1 MLLENVALTPEAKRH
16 FRLDRSPFVDDVACR
31 EDVFNS
37 PDNRY
42 VRNALLH
49 TALHQGF
56 IAVIGE
62 SGSGKTT
69 LREDL
74 EERIRDEAMPVKVV
88 KPYVLAMEPSEVKGT
103 MMKSGQI
110 AEAIARALAPGLRLQ
125 SNPETCLHQVHE
137 LMRDSCRAG
146 RSHLLVI
153 EEAHRM
159 PAATLK
165 HLKGWMEL
173 KDGLR
178 RLLGVCLIGQ
188 PELAGLLSEHNVEVR
203 EIVQRCEKVVLGPLG
218 DQLEAYVRHKLA
230 RVGVHADQVLAA
242 DAYDAMRTRLT
253 YIPRDG
259 KARDAQSICYPLA
272 VNNLLARAMVA
283 ATRNGWPLVDSQA
296 VLGC

>member
-1 MLLENVALTPEAKRH
+1 MLLENVALTPEAMRH
-16 FRLDRSPFVDDVACR
+16 FRLSRSPFADDVVCR

-37 PDNRY
+37 PDSRH
-42 VRNALLH
+42 VRNALMQA
-49 TALHQGF
+49 ALHQGF
-56 IAVIGE
+56 VAVIGE

-74 EERIRDEAMPVKVV
+74 EERIRDEELPVKVV
-88 KPYVLAMEPSEVKGT
+88 KPYVLAMEPTETRGT
-103 MMKSGQI
+103 MMKSGNI
-110 AEAIARALAPGLRLQ
+110 AEAIARTLAPGLRLA

-146 RSHLLVI
+146 RSHLLLI

-188 PELAGLLSEHNVEVR
+188 PELAELLSEHNVEVR

-218 DQLEAYVRHKLA
+218 DQLEAYVRHKLQ
-230 RVGVHADQVLAA
+230 RVGASPEQVLAA
-242 DAYDAMRTRLT
+242 DAYDAMRARLT
-253 YIPRDG
+253 YVPRDG
-259 KARDAQSICYPLA
+259 KARDAQSICYPLT

-283 ATRNGWPLVDSQA
+283 AARNGWPLVDKDA
-296 VLGC
+296 VIGC

>member
-1 MLLENVALTPEAKRH
+1 MLLENVALTPEAMRH
-16 FRLDRSPFVDDVACR
+16 FRLSRSPFVDDVVCR

-37 PDNRY
+37 PDSRY
-42 VRNALLH
+42 VRNALMQ
-49 TALHQGF
+49 AAVHQGF
-56 IAVIGE
+56 VAVIGE

-74 EERIRDEAMPVKVV
+74 EERIRDEELPVKVV
-88 KPYVLAMEPSEVKGT
+88 KPYVLAMEPTETRGT
-103 MMKSGQI
+103 MMKSGNI
-110 AEAIARALAPGLRLQ
+110 AEAIARTLAPGLRLP

-146 RSHLLVI
+146 RSHLLLI

-188 PELAGLLSEHNVEVR
+188 PELADLLSEHNVEVR
-203 EIVQRCEKVVLGPLG
+203 EIVQRCEKVTLGPLG
-218 DQLEAYVRHKLA
+218 DQLEAYVRHKLH
-230 RVGVHADQVLAA
+230 RVGASPEQVLAP
-242 DAYDAMRTRLT
+242 DAYDAVRARLT
-253 YIPRDG
+253 YVPRDG

-283 ATRNGWPLVDSQA
+283 AARNGWPLVDRAA